1 MHFTQLKIK
10 KIISEEIVEVIG
22 VDETDFGS
30 GSNQTQETELETSQP
45 EAEVKK
51 EVKKEESKLNLT
63 T

>member
-10 KIISEEIVEVIG
+10 KFISEEIVEVIG

-51 EVKKEESKLNLT
+51 EVKEEESKLNLT